1 MIISYEALESKLNYV
16 FKDKKLIELALTH
29 SSKSSI
35 NNEKLELLGD
45 SVVGLAV
52 TNFLYNE
59 FTDQDEGLLSLL
71 KSKLVS
77 RAFLAKVADQIDLKD
92 FISVG
97 KSVTN
102 DQNENNSIVG
112 NAFEAILG
120 AIYLDSD
127 FETSAEITITLIANE
142 IGTLSL
148 DDTKDSKTILQEELQ
163 KRKIR
168 LPLYESIQN
177 DEDNDQFKSVC
188 SIEELDLIVH
198 GIGVSKKDADQ
209 DAAKKILGRLKDND

>member
-1 MIISYEALESKLNYV
+1 MKISYEALESKLNYV

-148 DDTKDSKTILQEELQ
+148 DDTKDSKTVLQEELQ

-209 DAAKKILGRLKDND
+209 DAAKKMLGRLKDND

>member
-1 MIISYEALESKLNYV
+1 MKISYEALESKLNYV

-209 DAAKKILGRLKDND
+209 DAAKKMLGRLKDND

>member
-1 MIISYEALESKLNYV
+1 MKVSVEVLESKLNYV
-16 FKDKKLIELALTH
+16 FKDKTLLELALTH
-29 SSKSSI
+29 SSKSSV

-45 SVVGLAV
+45 SVIGLAV

-77 RAFLAKVADQIDLKD
+77 RVFLAKVADQIDLKD
-92 FISVG
+92 FITVG

-102 DQNENNSIVG
+102 DQNENNSIIG
-112 NAFEAILG
+112 NTFEAILG

-148 DDTKDSKTILQEELQ
+148 DDTKDSKTVLQEELQ

-168 LPLYESIQN
+168 LPLYESIEN

-188 SIEELDLIVH
+188 SIEELDLAVH
-198 GIGVSKKDADQ
+198 GIGVSKKGADQ
-209 DAAKKILGRLKDND
+209 DAAKKMLEKLKDND

>member
-1 MIISYEALESKLNYV
+1 MKISYEALESKLNYV

-188 SIEELDLIVH
+188 SIKELDLIVH

-209 DAAKKILGRLKDND
+209 DAAKKMLGRLKDND

>member
-1 MIISYEALESKLNYV
+1 MKVSVEVLESKLNYV
-16 FKDKKLIELALTH
+16 FKDKTLLELALTH
-29 SSKSSI
+29 SSKSSV

-45 SVVGLAV
+45 SVIGLAV

-209 DAAKKILGRLKDND
+209 DAAKKMLGRLKDND